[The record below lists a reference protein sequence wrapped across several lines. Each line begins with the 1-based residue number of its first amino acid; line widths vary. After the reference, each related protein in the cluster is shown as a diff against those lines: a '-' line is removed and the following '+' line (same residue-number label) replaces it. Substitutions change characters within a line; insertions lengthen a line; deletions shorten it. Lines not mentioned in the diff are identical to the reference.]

1 MTDKGKQQC
10 FELSQKFPHASQVE
24 LVVTSPLRRAI
35 YTGLESFKSIFEHE
49 QAQSLIALADLQELS
64 DFPCDV
70 GSSVADLKR
79 EFNEAHLP
87 VDVSFVEEDW
97 TDKVK

>member
-1 MTDKGKQQC
+1 M
-10 FELSQKFPHASQVE
+10 
-24 LVVTSPLRRAI
+24 
-35 YTGLESFKSIFEHE
+35 
-49 QAQSLIALADLQELS
+49 IALADLQELS